1 VPRAR
6 GPRQGLVQ
14 VRLHLDDLR
23 RRPHPVGQIDPH
35 LQSEGRF
42 LRLARHTPALAAA
55 LCALAGFA
63 AAPADAAPRWLA
75 PTDLSAVGRDAE
87 EPQVAVDPAGDAVA
101 VWTRFDGAHTIVQA
115 AIRQAGG
122 SWVPSGNLS
131 VPGRDAEEPEVGID
145 AAGNA
150 IAVWRRHDGSKYIVQ
165 SATRPAGGAWQGPV
179 DLSVA
184 GETAK
189 EPALAVDAAGDAVAI
204 WARFDGLDFAVQAAA
219 KPAGGAWQGA
229 LDLSVA
235 GQDAKEPQVAIG
247 PSADALAVWSRYDGS
262 RFVVQSARRLAGAWE
277 KPLDVSVAGQNAEE
291 PQLALDPAGNAV
303 AVWSRFDGAKDIVQA
318 AVGSGGGGAWG
329 LPADLSAAGQ
339 NAEEPQVAV
348 DPAGNAV
355 AVWTRRSSPTDV
367 VQSSRRPAGGSWE
380 TAVPLSVSGDSAE
393 APQVSLDPDGGAVAV
408 WSRTD
413 ATPRVIQGAERPA
426 AGGWLPPALISVVGQ
441 SANEPQVASDSVG
454 NAVAVWAREDGA
466 NTIVQAAGHDG
477 HGPELR
483 SLIVPAAGTVM
494 QQLAFSV
501 SPFDVWSPVGAV
513 SWAFGDE
520 GGAGGNVVTHRFSR
534 PGTYPVT
541 VSAAD
546 DLGNPGAAA
555 GSVRIYP
562 KPSAGRNV
570 RVKRRKGLLRLRC
583 PSPAGYSGSLRLIAA
598 VEVGRGDRK
607 STRRRRIGR
616 AGFTIPGAATTTVR
630 VPITAKGRAAA
641 AAAGRRGLKAQL
653 TGPGVK
659 HRIVV
664 LYSMR

>member
-1 VPRAR
+1 M
-6 GPRQGLVQ
+6 
-14 VRLHLDDLR
+14 
-23 RRPHPVGQIDPH
+23 
-35 LQSEGRF
+35 QSERRF
-42 LRLARHTPALAAA
+42 LRLGRHTPALAAA
-55 LCALAGFA
+55 LCVLAGFA
-63 AAPADAAPRWLA
+63 AAPAHAAPRWLA
-75 PTDLSAVGRDAE
+75 PTDLSAAGRDAE
-87 EPQVAVDPAGDAVA
+87 DPQVAVDPAGDAVA
-101 VWTRFDGAHTIVQA
+101 VWTRFDGAHTVVQA
-115 AIRQAGG
+115 AVRQAGG
-122 SWVPSGNLS
+122 SWVLSGNLS
-131 VPGRDAEEPEVGID
+131 VAGRDAEEPDVAVD

-150 IAVWRRHDGSKYIVQ
+150 VAIWRRHDGSKFIVQ

-179 DLSVA
+179 DLSAA

-189 EPALAVDAAGDAVAI
+189 EPELAVDAAGDAVAV
-204 WARFDGLDFAVQAAA
+204 WTRFDGLDFTVQAAVR
-219 KPAGGAWQGA
+219 PGGGAWQGP
-229 LDLSVA
+229 LDLSAA
-235 GQDAKEPQVAIG
+235 GQDAEEPQVAID
-247 PSADALAVWSRYDGS
+247 SAANALAIWSRYDGS
-262 RFVVQSARRLAGAWE
+262 RFVVQSARRLAAGAWE

-329 LPADLSAAGQ
+329 LPDDLSPAGQ

-348 DPAGNAV
+348 DPGGNAV
-355 AVWTRRSSPTDV
+355 AVWTRLNSPADL
-367 VQSSRRPAGGSWE
+367 VQSSSRPAGGSWGP
-380 TAVPLSVSGDSAE
+380 AVPLSVPGDDAE
-393 APQVSLDPDGGAVAV
+393 APQVSLDPGGNAVAV
-408 WSRTD
+408 WSRSD

-426 AGGWLPPALISVVGQ
+426 GGGWLPPALISVVGQ

-483 SLIVPAAGTVM
+483 SLLVPAAGTVR
-494 QQLAFSV
+494 QELTFSV
-501 SPFDVWSPVGAV
+501 SPFDVWSAVGAAG
-513 SWAFGDE
+513 WDFGDE
-520 GGAGGNVVTHRFSR
+520 AGAGGNVVTHRFAR

-541 VSAAD
+541 VTAAD
-546 DLGNPGAAA
+546 DLGNSTAAS

-570 RVKRRKGLLRLRC
+570 RVRRKKGLLRLRC
-583 PSPAGYSGSLRLIAA
+583 PSPAGYSGALRLIAA

-607 STRRRRIGR
+607 ATRRRRIGR
-616 AGFTIPGAATTTVR
+616 ADFAIPGAATTTVR
-630 VPITAKGRAAA
+630 VPITARGRAAA

-664 LYSMR
+664 LYLMR

>member
-1 VPRAR
+1 M
-6 GPRQGLVQ
+6 QGE
-14 VRLHLDDLR
+14 R
-23 RRPHPVGQIDPH
+23 
-35 LQSEGRF
+35 RF

-55 LCALAGFA
+55 LCVLAGFA
-63 AAPADAAPRWLA
+63 AAPAHAAPRWLA
-75 PTDLSAVGRDAE
+75 PADLSAAGRDAE

-101 VWTRFDGAHTIVQA
+101 VWTRFDGAHTVVQA
-115 AIRQAGG
+115 AVRQAGG

-131 VPGRDAEEPEVGID
+131 VAGRDAEEPDVGID
-145 AAGNA
+145 GAGNA

-179 DLSVA
+179 DLSTA

-189 EPALAVDAAGDAVAI
+189 EPDLAVDAAGDAVAV
-204 WARFDGLDFAVQAAA
+204 WARFDGLDFIVQAAA
-219 KPAGGAWQGA
+219 KPAGGGWQGP
-229 LDLSVA
+229 LDLSDA
-235 GQDAKEPQVAIG
+235 GQDAEEPQVAIDS
-247 PSADALAVWSRYDGS
+247 SARALAVWSRYDGS
-262 RFVVQSARRLAGAWE
+262 DFVVQSARRLGGAWE
-277 KPLDVSVAGQNAEE
+277 KPPLDVSVAGQRAEE
-291 PQLALDPAGNAV
+291 PQVALDPAGNAV

-318 AVGSGGGGAWG
+318 AVGSGGGGAWS

-348 DPAGNAV
+348 DPGGNAV

-367 VQSSRRPAGGSWE
+367 VQSSRRHAGGSWE
-380 TAVPLSVSGDSAE
+380 TAVPLSVPGDSAE
-393 APQVSLDPDGGAVAV
+393 APQVSLDPNGNAVAV

-426 AGGWLPPALISVVGQ
+426 GGGWLPPALISVVGQ

-466 NTIVQAAGHDG
+466 NTIVQAAAHDG
-477 HGPELR
+477 NGPELR
-483 SLIVPAAGTVM
+483 SLLVPAAGTVK
-494 QQLAFSV
+494 QELAFSV
-501 SPFDVWSPVGAV
+501 SPFDVWSPVGAA
-513 SWAFGDE
+513 SWDFGDE
-520 GGAGGNVVTHRFSR
+520 GGAGGNAVTHSFAR
-534 PGTYPVT
+534 PGTYAVT
-541 VSAAD
+541 ATAAD
-546 DLGNPGAAA
+546 DLGSSTAAS

-570 RVKRRKGLLRLRC
+570 RVRRGKGLLRLYC
-583 PSPAGYSGSLRLIAA
+583 PSPAGYSGALRLIAA
-598 VEVGRGDRK
+598 VKVGGGDRK
-607 STRRRRIGR
+607 ATRRRRIGR
-616 AGFTIPGAATTTVR
+616 ADFAIPGSATTTIR
-630 VPITAKGRAAA
+630 VPVTAKGRAAA